1 MTTDA
6 LVITVNVYKVD
17 GSWWADSDD
26 LFGLYVWEDTKSAL
40 KAAIP
45 KAIEQVLEANGFSVV
60 SVKERPML
68 PKRIRAKTGTA
79 RSTTT
84 AYILE
89 NTAAAVAL

>member
-6 LVITVNVYKVD
+6 LVITVNVHEAD

-45 KAIEQVLEANGFSVV
+45 KSIEQVLKANGFAVV
-60 SVKERPML
+60 SIKERPML
-68 PKRIRAKTGTA
+68 PKRIRATTSTT

-89 NTAAAVAL
+89 NTAAAVGV

>member
-1 MTTDA
+1 MTTDTF
-6 LVITVNVYKVD
+6 VITVNVHKVD

-45 KAIEQVLEANGFSVV
+45 KAIEQVLEANGFTVV
-60 SVKERPML
+60 GIKERPRL
-68 PKRIRAKTGTA
+68 PKQIRATA
-79 RSTTT
+79 STTRGTTT

-89 NTAAAVAL
+89 NTVAAVGA